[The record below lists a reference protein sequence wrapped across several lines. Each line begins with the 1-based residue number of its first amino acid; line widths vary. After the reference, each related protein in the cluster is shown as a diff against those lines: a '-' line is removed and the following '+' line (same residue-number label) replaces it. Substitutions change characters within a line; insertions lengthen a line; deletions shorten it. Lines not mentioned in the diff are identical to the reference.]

1 MFVARPRHS
10 CGQAS
15 AERRSNLGRADD
27 MFKKLIGEC
36 VGSFSLV
43 FFGCGCTVLASG
55 YFRPD
60 MGLVCQAV
68 AFGLAAT
75 TLVYVLRPVCGAHF
89 NPAVTVGF
97 AIANRFPV
105 RDLIP
110 TIAAQVGGAIGAAW
124 LLYVVASARPGA
136 APDLIAF
143 GVNGYGA
150 HSPARYQLHAALIIE
165 ALMTFVFVL
174 VNLAVASGKRARI
187 GGPALIGLSL
197 TLCSLLAIPV
207 TNASMNPARSTG
219 PALVMGGWA
228 LDQLWLFWAAPLA
241 GGVLAGL
248 FHPIFQRGAS
258 SKSEPL
264 ACVGRIDGGLDKH
277 PL

>member
-1 MFVARPRHS
+1 
-10 CGQAS
+10 
-15 AERRSNLGRADD
+15 

-43 FFGCGCTVLASG
+43 FFGCGSTALASG

-75 TLVYVLRPVCGAHF
+75 TLVYVLRPISPAHF

-105 RDLIP
+105 RDLLP
-110 TIAAQVGGAIGAAW
+110 TITAQVGGAIVGGW
-124 LLYVVASARPGA
+124 LLYIVASGRPGVS
-136 APDLIAF
+136 PDLVTF
-143 GVNGYGA
+143 GANGYGG
-150 HSPARYQLHAALIIE
+150 HSPAGYQLHAALIVE
-165 ALMTFVFVL
+165 VLMTFVFVL
-174 VNLAVASGKRARI
+174 VNLAVASGRQTRLS
-187 GGPALIGLSL
+187 GPVLIGLSL

-219 PALVMGGWA
+219 AALVVGGWA

-248 FHPIFQRGAS
+248 FHPMLQRSAS
-258 SKSEPL
+258 NKNNSL
-264 ACVGRIDGGLDKH
+264 RRAGRIDGALDKQ

>member
-1 MFVARPRHS
+1 
-10 CGQAS
+10 
-15 AERRSNLGRADD
+15 

-43 FFGCGCTVLASG
+43 FFGCGSTALASG

-68 AFGLAAT
+68 AFGLAVT
-75 TLVYVLRPVCGAHF
+75 MLVYVLRPISSAHF
-89 NPAVTVGF
+89 NPAVTVAF

-105 RDLIP
+105 GELLP
-110 TIAAQVGGAIGAAW
+110 TIAVQVGGATAGGW
-124 LLYVVASARPGA
+124 LLYIVASGRTGVP
-136 APDLIAF
+136 PDLMAF
-143 GVNGYGA
+143 GANGYGL
-150 HSPARYQLHAALIIE
+150 HSPAGYQLHAALIVE

-174 VNLAVASGKRARI
+174 VNLSVATGRHARLSG
-187 GGPALIGLSL
+187 PVLIGLSL
-197 TLCSLLAIPV
+197 TSCSLLAIPV

-219 PALVMGGWA
+219 TALVVGGWA

-241 GGVLAGL
+241 GGVLAGF
-248 FHPIFQRGAS
+248 FHPMLQRSAS
-258 SKSEPL
+258 KKTEPVKL
-264 ACVGRIDGGLDKH
+264 AGRIDSTFDKQ

>member
-1 MFVARPRHS
+1 
-10 CGQAS
+10 
-15 AERRSNLGRADD
+15 

-36 VGSFSLV
+36 LGSFSLV
-43 FFGCGCTVLASG
+43 FFGCGSTALASG
-55 YFRPD
+55 YFHPD

-75 TLVYVLRPVCGAHF
+75 TLVYVLRPVCAAHF

-105 RDLIP
+105 RDLAP
-110 TIAAQVGGAIGAAW
+110 TLAAQVAGAIAGGW
-124 LLYVVASARPGA
+124 LLYIVASARPGVS
-136 APDLIAF
+136 PDLITF
-143 GVNGYGA
+143 GANGYGV
-150 HSPARYQLHAALIIE
+150 HSPAGYQLHAALIVE

-174 VNLAVASGKRARI
+174 VTLSVASGRHARFN
-187 GGPALIGLSL
+187 GAVLIGLSL

-207 TNASMNPARSTG
+207 TNASLNPARSTG
-219 PALVMGGWA
+219 VALVVGGWA

-248 FHPIFQRGAS
+248 IHPMLQRSAS
-258 SKSEPL
+258 TKSEPL
-264 ACVGRIDGGLDKH
+264 TRVSRIDGALDKQ
-277 PL
+277 LS

>member
-1 MFVARPRHS
+1 
-10 CGQAS
+10 
-15 AERRSNLGRADD
+15 

-43 FFGCGCTVLASG
+43 FFGCGSTALASG
-55 YFRPD
+55 YFLPD

-75 TLVYVLRPVCGAHF
+75 TLVYVLRPVCAAHF

-105 RDLIP
+105 RDLLP
-110 TIAAQVGGAIGAAW
+110 TIAAQLSGATAGAW
-124 LLYVVASARPGA
+124 LLYIVASARPGI
-136 APDLIAF
+136 PPNLIAF
-143 GVNGYGA
+143 GANGYGA
-150 HSPARYQLHAALIIE
+150 HSPAGYQMHAALIVE

-174 VNLAVASGKRARI
+174 VTLSVASGRHARFNT
-187 GGPALIGLSL
+187 AVLIGLSL

-219 PALVMGGWA
+219 VALVVGGWA

>member
-1 MFVARPRHS
+1 
-10 CGQAS
+10 
-15 AERRSNLGRADD
+15 

-43 FFGCGCTVLASG
+43 FFGCGSTALASG

-75 TLVYVLRPVCGAHF
+75 TLVYVLRPVCAAHF

-97 AIANRFPV
+97 AIANRFAV
-105 RDLIP
+105 RDLLP
-110 TIAAQVGGAIGAAW
+110 TMAAQVGGATAGAW
-124 LLYVVASARPGA
+124 PLYIVASARPA
-136 APDLIAF
+136 IPLNLIAF
-143 GVNGYGA
+143 GANGYGA
-150 HSPARYQLHAALIIE
+150 HSPAGYQLHAALIVE

-174 VNLAVASGKRARI
+174 VTLSVASGRHARFNT
-187 GGPALIGLSL
+187 AVLVGLSL

-219 PALVMGGWA
+219 AALVVGGWA

-248 FHPIFQRGAS
+248 FHPILQRRAT

-264 ACVGRIDGGLDKH
+264 TCVGRIDGGLDKQ

>member
-1 MFVARPRHS
+1 
-10 CGQAS
+10 
-15 AERRSNLGRADD
+15 

-43 FFGCGCTVLASG
+43 FFGCGSTALASG

-60 MGLVCQAV
+60 MGLVCQAM

-75 TLVYVLRPVCGAHF
+75 TLVYVLRPLCAAHF

-105 RDLIP
+105 RDLVP
-110 TIAAQVGGAIGAAW
+110 TITAQVAGATVGGW
-124 LLYVVASARPGA
+124 LLYIVASGRTGVS
-136 APDLIAF
+136 PDLIAF
-143 GVNGYGA
+143 GANGYGA
-150 HSPARYQLHAALIIE
+150 HSPAGYQLHAALIVE
-165 ALMTFVFVL
+165 ALMTFAFVL
-174 VNLAVASGKRARI
+174 VTLSVASGRQARFN
-187 GGPALIGLSL
+187 GAVLIGLSL

-207 TNASMNPARSTG
+207 TNGSLNPARSTG
-219 PALVMGGWA
+219 AALVAGGWA

-248 FHPIFQRGAS
+248 VYPMLQRSAT
-258 SKSEPL
+258 SKSERL
-264 ACVGRIDGGLDKH
+264 TQVGRIDGVLDKQ
-277 PL
+277 LS

>member
-1 MFVARPRHS
+1 
-10 CGQAS
+10 
-15 AERRSNLGRADD
+15 

-43 FFGCGCTVLASG
+43 FFGCGSTALTSG

-60 MGLVCQAV
+60 MSLICQAV

-75 TLVYVLRPVCGAHF
+75 TLVYVLRPVCAAHF
-89 NPAVTVGF
+89 NPAITVGF

-105 RDLIP
+105 RDLLP
-110 TIAAQVGGAIGAAW
+110 TIAAQLSGATAGAW
-124 LLYVVASARPGA
+124 LLYIVASARPGI
-136 APDLIAF
+136 PPNLIAF
-143 GVNGYGA
+143 GANGYGA
-150 HSPARYQLHAALIIE
+150 HSPAGYQIHAALIVE

-174 VNLAVASGKRARI
+174 VTLSVASGRHARFN
-187 GGPALIGLSL
+187 AAVLIGLSL

-219 PALVMGGWA
+219 VALVAGGWA

-248 FHPIFQRGAS
+248 FHPILQRSATC
-258 SKSEPL
+258 KSEPL
-264 ACVGRIDGGLDKH
+264 TCVGRIDGGLDKQVS
-277 PL
+277 